1 MQTFQDQPYWTYFFK
16 TNLILNSNVSFTNFP
31 YFLKCEEDDFSKN
44 LINATFKDL
53 HLINLESETLTLED
67 ETLLLELLTHNFT
80 TEGNFS

>member
-16 TNLILNSNVSFTNFP
+16 TNSILNSNVSFTNFP
-31 YFLKCEEDDFSKN
+31 HFLKFEEDDFSKN

-67 ETLLLELLTHNFT
+67 ETLLLELITHNFT
-80 TEGNFS
+80 AEGSLG